1 MFHEE
6 YTALCNAGVAKNNL
20 LKKNPLGYF
29 ISSMVAGMFISFGS
43 MVAFVL
49 GQSMDGN
56 GAAAAVKL
64 IQSVA
69 FASALSLVVMAGA
82 ELFTGNNLVMAA
94 ASLRKKVSWADT
106 VKLWCVCWIGNLIAS
121 LLCVVAFQ
129 LTGLPTAGDGAIAD
143 YFIKISSAKVGLGV
157 GQILVRAIL
166 CNILVCLAVWCGT
179 KMKTESGK
187 LIMIFWCILIFMT
200 CGFEHSIA
208 DMSIIGIGVANGGI
222 TVGQYLYTVL
232 LATVGNII
240 GGAVFVAV
248 PYHVISKENKKRN
261 AKTAVRKIDMSGR
274 LSF

>member
-64 IQSVA
+64 IQSIA

-94 ASLRKKVSWADT
+94 ASLRKKV
-106 VKLWCVCWIGNLIAS
+106 CWIGNLIAS
-121 LLCVVAFQ
+121 LLCVAAFQ

-143 YFIKISSAKVGLGV
+143 YFIKISSAKVSLGV
-157 GQILVRAIL
+157 GEILVRAIL

-248 PYHVISKENKKRN
+248 PYHVISKEN
-261 AKTAVRKIDMSGR
+261 
-274 LSF
+274 

>member
-1 MFHEE
+1 MFRNE
-6 YTALCNAGVAKNNL
+6 YEALCSAAAAKSAL
-20 LKKNPLGYF
+20 LRGNPVGY
-29 ISSMVAGMFISFGS
+29 IMASMVAGMFISFGGFIAMS
-43 MVAFVL
+43 IGGICTDSGCTITKFLVSLTF
-49 GQSMDGN
+49 
-56 GAAAAVKL
+56 AA
-64 IQSVA
+64 
-69 FASALSLVVMAGA
+69 ALSLVVMAGS
-82 ELFTGNNLVMAA
+82 ELFTGNNLVLGAA
-94 ASLRKKVSWADT
+94 ALRRQMKWSTVIGMWA
-106 VKLWCVCWIGNLIAS
+106 VCWIGNLIAS
-121 LLCVVAFQ
+121 LLCVAAFQ

-143 YFIKISSAKVGLGV
+143 YFIKISSAKVSLGV
-157 GQILVRAIL
+157 GEILVRAIL

-248 PYHVISKENKKRN
+248 PYHVISKEK
-261 AKTAVRKIDMSGR
+261 
-274 LSF
+274 

>member
-64 IQSVA
+64 IQSIA

-121 LLCVVAFQ
+121 LLCVAAFQ

-143 YFIKISSAKVGLGV
+143 YFIKIASAKVSLGV
-157 GQILVRAIL
+157 GEILVRAIL

-248 PYHVISKENKKRN
+248 PYHVISKEK
-261 AKTAVRKIDMSGR
+261 
-274 LSF
+274 

>member
-64 IQSVA
+64 IQSIA

-121 LLCVVAFQ
+121 LLCVAAFQ
-129 LTGLPTAGDGAIAD
+129 LTGQQEMEQ
-143 YFIKISSAKVGLGV
+143 S
-157 GQILVRAIL
+157 QIILSKFLQQKLV
-166 CNILVCLAVWCGT
+166 LVSERSWCVR
-179 KMKTESGK
+179 SCV
-187 LIMIFWCILIFMT
+187 IFWSVL
-200 CGFEHSIA
+200 
-208 DMSIIGIGVANGGI
+208 
-222 TVGQYLYTVL
+222 QY
-232 LATVGNII
+232 
-240 GGAVFVAV
+240 GAE
-248 PYHVISKENKKRN
+248 PR
-261 AKTAVRKIDMSGR
+261 
-274 LSF
+274 

>member
-94 ASLRKKVSWADT
+94 ASLRKKVSWA
-106 VKLWCVCWIGNLIAS
+106 
-121 LLCVVAFQ
+121 AFQ

-143 YFIKISSAKVGLGV
+143 YFIKISSAKVSLGV
-157 GQILVRAIL
+157 GEILVRAIL

-248 PYHVISKENKKRN
+248 PYHVISKEK
-261 AKTAVRKIDMSGR
+261 
-274 LSF
+274 

>member
-6 YTALCNAGVAKNNL
+6 YTALCNAGVAKSNL

-64 IQSVA
+64 VQSFA

-82 ELFTGNNLVMAA
+82 ELFTGNNLVMTA
-94 ASLRKKVSWADT
+94 ASLRKKVSWGDT
-106 VKLWCVCWIGNLIAS
+106 AKLWCVCWIGNLIGS

-129 LTGLPTAGDGAIAD
+129 LTGLPTAGDGAVGD
-143 YFIKISSAKVGLGV
+143 YFIKISAAKVGLGV

-179 KMKTESGK
+179 KLKTESGK
-187 LIMIFWCILIFMT
+187 LIMIFWCILVFMV

-232 LATVGNII
+232 LATVGNMI

-248 PYHVISKENKKRN
+248 PYHVISKEK
-261 AKTAVRKIDMSGR
+261 
-274 LSF
+274 

>member
-1 MFHEE
+1 MAERLRTMKCDDKEEKVMFHDE

-49 GQSMDGN
+49 GQTMDGN

-143 YFIKISSAKVGLGV
+143 YFIKISSAKVSLGV

-166 CNILVCLAVWCGT
+166 CNILVCLAVWCAT

-222 TVGQYLYTVL
+222 AVGQYLYTVL

-248 PYHVISKENKKRN
+248 PYHVISKEK
-261 AKTAVRKIDMSGR
+261 
-274 LSF
+274 

>member
-64 IQSVA
+64 IQSIA

-121 LLCVVAFQ
+121 LLCVAAFQ
-129 LTGLPTAGDGAIAD
+129 LTGLPTAGDGAIA
-143 YFIKISSAKVGLGV
+143 GV
-157 GQILVRAIL
+157 GGILVRAIL
-166 CNILVCLAVWCGT
+166 CNIRVCLAVWCGT

-248 PYHVISKENKKRN
+248 PYHVISKEK
-261 AKTAVRKIDMSGR
+261 
-274 LSF
+274 

>member
-64 IQSVA
+64 IQSIA

-106 VKLWCVCWIGNLIAS
+106 VKLWCVLDRQSDCFFA
-121 LLCVVAFQ
+121 LCSGF
-129 LTGLPTAGDGAIAD
+129 PAD
-143 YFIKISSAKVGLGV
+143 RTSDSRRWSNRRLFYQNF
-157 GQILVRAIL
+157 
-166 CNILVCLAVWCGT
+166 
-179 KMKTESGK
+179 
-187 LIMIFWCILIFMT
+187 F
-200 CGFEHSIA
+200 
-208 DMSIIGIGVANGGI
+208 
-222 TVGQYLYTVL
+222 
-232 LATVGNII
+232 
-240 GGAVFVAV
+240 
-248 PYHVISKENKKRN
+248 SK
-261 AKTAVRKIDMSGR
+261 S
-274 LSF
+274 

>member
-106 VKLWCVCWIGNLIAS
+106 VVR
-121 LLCVVAFQ
+121 LLDRQSDRLFALCSGF
-129 LTGLPTAGDGAIAD
+129 PAD
-143 YFIKISSAKVGLGV
+143 RTS
-157 GQILVRAIL
+157 
-166 CNILVCLAVWCGT
+166 
-179 KMKTESGK
+179 
-187 LIMIFWCILIFMT
+187 
-200 CGFEHSIA
+200 
-208 DMSIIGIGVANGGI
+208 D
-222 TVGQYLYTVL
+222 
-232 LATVGNII
+232 
-240 GGAVFVAV
+240 
-248 PYHVISKENKKRN
+248 
-261 AKTAVRKIDMSGR
+261 SGR
-274 LSF
+274 WSNRRLLYQNFFSKS